1 MKKKILIVTER
12 RADYSKFRPIIK
24 EIEKSKKLDYGLV
37 VTGSH
42 LLKEYGYTINEIKQ
56 DKFKILAE
64 FDMYP
69 KNRNN
74 TNAEMVRAF
83 AKAIVRLSKIVEKIK
98 PDIILAGFDIG
109 ANFAIA
115 IIGAHMNT
123 IVAHLEGGEVTGT
136 IDESIRHATT
146 KFSHIHFVTNKEAA
160 KRVIKMGENPK
171 LVFIVGNPSLD
182 NIKNIK
188 NIPIKELEKKFGI
201 DFLKPY
207 GIVLKHTVT
216 SEIEIVDKNIKKT
229 LDAVMESGIQSILIH
244 GNADA
249 GSRKISKIVK
259 NSKVKQFSALTFN
272 EYINLLKRSSVL
284 VGNSSSG
291 IMEAPFL
298 GIPSVNIGSRQAGRL
313 RASSVID
320 VDYDKNQIKKAIN
333 IAINSKKFLSKIKK
347 SKNLY
352 GNGNSAKKIVQIL
365 EKLDLEKIPIQKK
378 MEY

>member
-1 MKKKILIVTER
+1 M
-12 RADYSKFRPIIK
+12 
-24 EIEKSKKLDYGLV
+24 
-37 VTGSH
+37 
-42 LLKEYGYTINEIKQ
+42 LKEYGHTINQINQ
-56 DKFKILAE
+56 DKFKILAK
-64 FDMYP
+64 FNMYS
-69 KNRNN
+69 KNHNN

-83 AKAIVRLSKIVEKIK
+83 AKAIVKLLKIVEKIK

-188 NIPIKELEKKFGI
+188 NIPIKEFEKKFGI

-207 GIVLKHTVT
+207 GIVLQHTVT

-259 NSKVKQFSALTFN
+259 NSKVKQFFALSFN
-272 EYINLLKRSSVL
+272 EYINLLKHSSVL

-298 GIPSVNIGSRQAGRL
+298 DIPSVNIGTRQTGRL
-313 RASSVID
+313 RSSSVID

-333 IAINSKKFLSKIKK
+333 IAINDKKFLSKIKK

-352 GNGNSAKKIVQIL
+352 GDGNSAKKIVQKL
-365 EKLDLEKIPIQKK
+365 EKLDLKKIPIQKK
-378 MEY
+378 LEY

>member
-1 MKKKILIVTER
+1 MKKKIVNVTER
-12 RADYSKFRPIIK
+12 RADYSKFRTIIK